1 MKDIVKAM
9 LLRGTNVLLA
19 RRSSERRNYPNRW
32 SFPGGHVETGEAL
45 DDALMRELQE
55 EIGLTPLVF
64 RKIGGITEPDP
75 SINSDVLYH
84 MYVVNAW
91 AGGEPSIVGDE
102 HSEIP
107 WFSIQAACT
116 PQDLALAEYVPI
128 LRKLL

>member
-19 RRSSERRNYPNRW
+19 RRSSERRNYPDRW

-84 MYVVNAW
+84 
-91 AGGEPSIVGDE
+91 S
-102 HSEIP
+102 
-107 WFSIQAACT
+107 T
-116 PQDLALAEYVPI
+116 L
-128 LRKLL
+128 